1 MGMRGSQMRK
11 LIRSFR
17 SGLVLDI
24 QRLPTEFLP
33 QTVPPVASSSVQNG
47 PPHKST
53 SSEHSV
59 GYCSLPALPHALTP
73 ATSNNSF
80 TLSRQPSSQQ
90 QGNSA
95 VAPTT
100 RHLSLTTSSE
110 QIAVNQDGGKQLCS
124 SLSSSL
130 LWSNNKLSFPNTP
143 TYSVRSLNA
152 LSPKQTSV

>member
-1 MGMRGSQMRK
+1 MRK
-11 LIRSFR
+11 LIRSCR

-33 QTVPPVASSSVQNG
+33 QTVPPVATSSAQNG

-59 GYCSLPALPHALTP
+59 GYCSLPTLPHALTP

-80 TLSRQPSSQQ
+80 TVSR
-90 QGNSA
+90 QGNSQQSNTA
-95 VAPTT
+95 TATT
-100 RHLSLTTSSE
+100 GSNVRHLSLTTSNE
-110 QIAVNQDGGKQLCS
+110 HIAVVNQDNGKQLCS

-130 LWSNNKLSFPNTP
+130 LWSNRHSFPATP

-152 LSPKQTSV
+152 LGPKQTSV

>member
-1 MGMRGSQMRK
+1 MRK
-11 LIRSFR
+11 LIRSCR

-33 QTVPPVASSSVQNG
+33 QTVPPVTPSSVQKG
-47 PPHKST
+47 PPQKST

-59 GYCSLPALPHALTP
+59 GYCSLPTLPHTLTP
-73 ATSNNSF
+73 TTSNNSF
-80 TLSRQPSSQQ
+80 TVSRQANSQQ
-90 QGNSA
+90 SNSA
-95 VAPTT
+95 IAATGNV
-100 RHLSLTTSSE
+100 RHLSLTTSNE
-110 QIAVNQDGGKQLCS
+110 QIAVNQDSGKQLCS